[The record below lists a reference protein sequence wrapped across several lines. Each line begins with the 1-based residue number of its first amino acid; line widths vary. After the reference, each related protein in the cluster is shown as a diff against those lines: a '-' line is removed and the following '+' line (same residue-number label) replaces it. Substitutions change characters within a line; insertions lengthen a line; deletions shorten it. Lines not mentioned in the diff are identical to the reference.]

1 MMSEA
6 VFIDT
11 LAGRARLARTNRRT
25 LAISVLPDGSLEL
38 VAPLDT
44 SEAEILR
51 RVEKR
56 NLWITK
62 QRRRFSE
69 WEAEK
74 TPRRYVTGA
83 THRYLGRQYRLR
95 IQVGAATGLVLRGG
109 FLDITVRSRA
119 DEEVKRVLEEWY
131 RRRAA
136 MQFQK
141 RLERWKEWC
150 SHRGLP
156 IPTLRVRIMA
166 KRWGSARPDG
176 TILLNPELVRAAS
189 TCIDYVIA
197 HEVCHLKYPN
207 HGPRFRN
214 LLQSLCPDHAKLKA
228 RLEQMD

>member
-1 MMSEA
+1 MSEA

-11 LAGRARLARTNRRT
+11 LAGRAKLKRTNRKT
-25 LAISVLPDGSLEL
+25 MAISVLPDGSLEL
-38 VAPLDT
+38 VVPLNADD
-44 SEAEILR
+44 AEIRR

-74 TPRRYVTGA
+74 IPRRYVTGA

-95 IQVGAATGLVLRGG
+95 IQIGAVSGVVLRGG
-109 FLDITVRSRA
+109 FLDITTKSRG
-119 DEEVKRVLEEWY
+119 ETEVKRILEEWY
-131 RRRAA
+131 RARAD

-141 RLERWKEWC
+141 RLERWAEWC

-156 IPTLRVRIMA
+156 APKLQVRVMA
-166 KRWGSARPDG
+166 KRWGSARPNG
-176 TILLNPELVRAAS
+176 TILLNPELVRAPS
-189 TCIDYVIA
+189 TCIDYVLA

-214 LLQSLCPDHAKLKA
+214 LLQSLCPDHARLKA